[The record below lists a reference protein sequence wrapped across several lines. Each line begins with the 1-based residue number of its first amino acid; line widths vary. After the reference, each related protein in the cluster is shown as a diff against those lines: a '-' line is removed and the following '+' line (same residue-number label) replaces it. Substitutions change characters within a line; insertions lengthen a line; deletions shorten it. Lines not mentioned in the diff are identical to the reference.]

1 MKKHY
6 FLSIFIVIV
15 AILFSG
21 NSFAQKKLVNKAF
34 TWAKQGTNLDTA
46 LKALDAA
53 ANDPT
58 TKDWAKTYYAY
69 ALVYQAI
76 GNTQVPEFKSLEQYP
91 FIKAFDN
98 FKKTYYMK
106 GGSAFKTDI
115 DFALTSMPNILANAG
130 VEAYSA
136 ENFSDAFK
144 YFEKSYEVT
153 QMPVFGGSIDTIL
166 IFNTALMA
174 FRSNDYDNA
183 IKYYTKAAE
192 LGYGEG
198 DTYAILA
205 ESYKGKSDNEGYVR
219 TLKEGFDKYPS
230 NENLIGGIINY
241 YILEVENTDEAFKYI
256 DMALQKDPSNAY
268 FHSAKGHLYD
278 KTGQVDAAKASYN
291 KAIELKPDLFEA
303 YYNIGVIYYNEGV
316 NLTEEANTIK
326 DNKLYEEAKLVA
338 DKKFEESLP
347 YIEKAYELHPEDR
360 SIGGTLSNLYY
371 RLKMIDKYDE
381 IMKKLE

>member
-6 FLSIFIVIV
+6 FLSIFFVIA
-15 AILFSG
+15 AILFSS
-21 NSFAQKKLVNKAF
+21 NTFAQKKLVNKAF

-58 TKDWAKTYYAY
+58 TKDWAKTYFTY

-76 GNTQVPEFKSLEQYP
+76 GNSQVPEFKSLEQYP

-98 FKKTYYMK
+98 FKKTYYMN

-115 DFALTSMPNILANAG
+115 DFALTSLPSILANLG

-136 ENFSDAFK
+136 DNFGDAFK

-153 QMPVFGGSIDTIL
+153 LMPVFGGGIDTIL
-166 IFNTALMA
+166 IYNTALMA
-174 FRSNDYDNA
+174 FRNNDWDNS
-183 IKYYTKAAE
+183 IKYYTKSIE
-192 LGYGEG
+192 INYGEG
-198 DTYAILA
+198 DTYALLA
-205 ESYKGKSDNEGYVR
+205 EAYKGKGDNESYVKA
-219 TLKEGFDKYPS
+219 LKDGFDKYPS
-230 NENLIGGIINY
+230 NQNLIGGIINY

-256 DMALQKDPSNAY
+256 EVALEKDPSNAY

-278 KTGQVDAAKASYN
+278 KTGKLEDAKASYN

-303 YYNIGVIYYNEGV
+303 YYNLGVIYYNEGV
-316 NLTEEANTIK
+316 NLTEEANNIK
-326 DNKLYEEAKLVA
+326 DNKKYEAAKIIA

-360 SIGGTLSNLYY
+360 SIANTLSNLYY
-371 RLKMIDKYDE
+371 RLKMIDKYEE